1 MNSHDMSIKAIF
13 ELKRQELVLAKLNP
27 ETKEFVDDAYV
38 YAIRHRLCPVFHDSD
53 GDIDPF
59 EICYS
64 TSREF
69 ALEVL
74 DYADQQWMS
83 KNKLTFYTL
92 EQKFGHNSRVDLLII
107 LRYAF
112 LAHRFDQEFFNDLI
126 SECPS
131 EAGRINTPLKQ
142 EALALYLF

>member
-1 MNSHDMSIKAIF
+1 M
-13 ELKRQELVLAKLNP
+13 
-27 ETKEFVDDAYV
+27 
-38 YAIRHRLCPVFHDSD
+38 CPVFHESD
-53 GDIDPF
+53 GNTDPF
-59 EICYS
+59 ESCYS

-74 DYADQQWMS
+74 DYADQRWMS
-83 KNKLTFYTL
+83 KNKLTFYNL
-92 EQKFGHNSRVDLLII
+92 EEKFGHNSRVDLLVI

-112 LAHRFDQEFFNDLI
+112 LAHRFDQGFFSNLI

-142 EALALYLF
+142 EALYLF

>member
-1 MNSHDMSIKAIF
+1 MNSQDMTIKAIF
-13 ELKRQELVLAKLNP
+13 ELKRQELILAKLNP
-27 ETKEFVDDAYV
+27 ATQKFVDDAYV

-59 EICYS
+59 ESCYS
-64 TSREF
+64 ISRKF

-74 DYADQQWMS
+74 DYADQRWMS
-83 KNKLTFYTL
+83 KNNLTFYNL
-92 EQKFGHNSRVDLLII
+92 EEKFGHDSRVDLLVI

-112 LAHRFDQEFFNDLI
+112 LAHRFDQGFFSDLI

-131 EAGRINTPLKQ
+131 EVSRINTPLGQ
-142 EALALYLF
+142 EEIYLF

>member
-1 MNSHDMSIKAIF
+1 MNSHDMTIRAIF
-13 ELKRQELVLAKLNP
+13 GLKRQELVLAKLNP
-27 ETKEFVDDAYV
+27 ATKEFVDDAYV

-59 EICYS
+59 ESCYS
-64 TSREF
+64 TSRKF

-74 DYADQQWMS
+74 DYANQQWMS

-92 EQKFGHNSRVDLLII
+92 EQKFRHDSRVDLLVI

-112 LAHRFDQEFFNDLI
+112 LAHRFEQGFFSDLI

-131 EAGRINTPLKQ
+131 EASRINTPLGQ
-142 EALALYLF
+142 EELYLF